1 MLTGAFLCA
10 AGFAGADG
18 RKAELTARRARP
30 QFGAFVFVC
39 LASSLAAAGEVS
51 SPNRAEPLFAWRVSV
66 RRGNK
71 HTLLAQSRSY
81 GLTRGRVIEC
91 LPHSE
96 SERLDTSAHTHG
108 YALCA
113 EGTHVE
119 RG

>member
-1 MLTGAFLCA
+1 MLTGAFLCP

-51 SPNRAEPLFAWRVSV
+51 SPNRAEQLFAWRVSV

-71 HTLLAQSRSY
+71 HTLLAQSRSHMLY
-81 GLTRGRVIEC
+81 CAGGCKKPGREDFDAKSRVAEKRGFQVR
-91 LPHSE
+91 LP
-96 SERLDTSAHTHG
+96 RPYICT
-108 YALCA
+108 
-113 EGTHVE
+113 
-119 RG
+119 